1 LDSDQDQLEHLVDFK
16 IILHR
21 KTAAEHLVLF
31 CGALEVQLY
40 PYRISKPTGPPY
52 AVCTHAPV
60 FVARGLFHPSQV
72 IVPHEFGVPGWEVVP
87 VATGIEEGALSGV
100 SSSVSFLDK
109 EALENINKQFKT
121 NLHKDAPFDFDT
133 ILAHGDLIVLE
144 DDISDQV
151 PAHTVAHRFPVT

>member
-1 LDSDQDQLEHLVDFK
+1 MQNNVEVAPTPALTVQPSTKQLISAQSTTKPTSATPTDK
-16 IILHR
+16 P
-21 KTAAEHLVLF
+21 T
-31 CGALEVQLY
+31 
-40 PYRISKPTGPPY
+40 SKPTGPPY

-151 PAHTVAHRFPVT
+151 PAHTVAHT